1 MIRILLVDDL
11 VLLCEVLQ
19 TWLEEQDDFWVVGRA
34 HNGLSAI
41 AQVEALNP
49 DVVLMDI
56 EMPQMNGIMAT
67 EIISQRFPQTKV
79 IMLSACEDEIL
90 LRQSLQAGAQGYL
103 LKTVD
108 TQELANTIRFV
119 KRGCHQIAPKLLS
132 KLVGVAP
139 SAKDSPSSR
148 TTVDFTQPP
157 SREPPLHQHRYQRAN
172 REIAW
177 QESKSS
183 RYDRTTMDFLS
194 APPRGVQTAIAPDPI
209 KKEKLETQPDR
220 EHEPLKVKISQF
232 PQKAKLHRLL
242 LLCSG
247 TLVFGL
253 VWLLFGRHGNTPPP
267 STSKMPLPS
276 NILPVTT
283 RSVYPDNSYRE
294 SRFYTGTVNARRSS
308 ELGFEQP
315 GQLIRLLAR
324 EGDRVKA
331 GTPLAYLDTQ
341 NLEISRR
348 ELIAERSQAVA
359 RLQEMQAG
367 SRRETIASARA
378 AVRDL
383 REQLQLASQ
392 KTSRREMLYTEGAI
406 AREQLDETRSER
418 SVLQARLDRAQS
430 QLDELLA
437 GTRLEQIAA
446 QKAIVEQYDAN
457 LAKLQLQKQKSILKA
472 PFDATVSRRLIDE
485 GTILSAGQP
494 VLRLVENK
502 AIEVRIGIPTNVVAQ
517 MKTNSDRVLQ
527 IGEKNYPAKVVS
539 VLPELNANTRTV
551 TVVFRLNESLGA
563 EISSGQLARLELVET
578 VDDSGYWLPITALV
592 KGTRG
597 LWSCYVLSESQD
609 NSDAF
614 AIERRDVEVLH
625 TQSDR
630 AFVRGTIQEGDRVI
644 LSGTH
649 RLAPGQLVRPVAD
662 LKASR

>member
-34 HNGLSAI
+34 HNGISAI

-49 DVVLMDI
+49 DIVLMDV
-56 EMPQMNGIMAT
+56 EMPKMNGISAT
-67 EIISQRFPQTKV
+67 EIICQHFPQTKV
-79 IMLSACEDEIL
+79 IMLSACEDENF
-90 LRQSLQAGAQGYL
+90 LRQSLQAGAEGYL
-103 LKTVD
+103 LKTSD

-139 SAKDSPSSR
+139 TVNDPSSAR
-148 TTVDFTQPP
+148 TTLDFTQAP
-157 SREPPLHQHRYQRAN
+157 SREPSLHQHRYQTS
-172 REIAW
+172 REKSW
-177 QESKSS
+177 QDESS
-183 RYDRTTMDFLS
+183 RYGTTMDFLS
-194 APPRGVQTAIAPDPI
+194 VRPRGTQTALAADPI
-209 KKEKLETQPDR
+209 EEELEPQASGDR
-220 EHEPLKVKISQF
+220 EKERLEANFSQL
-232 PQKAKLHRLL
+232 PQKTKLHRLL
-242 LLCSG
+242 FLCGG
-247 TLVFGL
+247 TVVFGL
-253 VWLLFGRHGNTPPP
+253 WLLFGRQGNTPP

-294 SRFYTGTVNARRSS
+294 SRFYTGTVNARRNS

-315 GQLIRLLAR
+315 GQLLQLLVK

-331 GTPLAYLDTQ
+331 GTPLAYLDSQ

-348 ELIAERSQAVA
+348 ELIAQRSQAVA

-378 AVRDL
+378 TVRDL
-383 REQLQLASQ
+383 REQLQLATQ
-392 KTSRREMLYTEGAI
+392 KTQRREMLYREGAI
-406 AREQLDETRSER
+406 SREQLDETRSER

-446 QKAIVEQYDAN
+446 QKALIEQYDAS
-457 LAKLQLQKQKSILKA
+457 LAKIQLQRQKSILKA

-502 AIEVRIGIPTNVVAQ
+502 AIEVRIGIPANVVSQ
-517 MKTNSDRVLQ
+517 MTTDRTHMLQ

-563 EISSGQLARLELVET
+563 EIAAGQLARLKLVET

-597 LWSCYVLSESQD
+597 LWSCYVLSGSQN

-662 LKASR
+662 LNASR